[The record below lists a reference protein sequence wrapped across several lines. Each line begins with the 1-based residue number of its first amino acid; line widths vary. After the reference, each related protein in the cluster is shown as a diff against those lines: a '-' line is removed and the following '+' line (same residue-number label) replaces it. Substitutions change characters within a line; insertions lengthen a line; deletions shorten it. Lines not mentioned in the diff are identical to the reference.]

1 MPFHYGYWDTD
12 SDMPGHR
19 RAANE
24 LTITDWDPVSK
35 QPIFKTSAVRIA
47 KLAAGNPA
55 MTAAP
60 STTASKPSVANGSA
74 ATNGEPDARA
84 EELLVTTEQAR

>member
-1 MPFHYGYWDTD
+1 MT
-12 SDMPGHR
+12 

-47 KLAAGNPA
+47 KLAAGDSA
-55 MTAAP
+55 LTAAP
-60 STTASKPSVANGSA
+60 PTTASKPLVSHGS

-84 EELLVTTEQAR
+84 EERLATTEQTR